1 VRNEQAGAGR
11 KHVPAEDQAEFRDP
25 PPALPDGSMPT
36 YGDHPLPGTGDAGP
50 LSPPFGW
57 GPDLDRFDQLDSVD
71 RADHESPHA
80 ESPLLIVAL
89 IILSG
94 VAVSVLI
101 AAIAV
106 RV

>member
-1 VRNEQAGAGR
+1 MRNERAGAG
-11 KHVPAEDQAEFRDP
+11 D
-25 PPALPDGSMPT
+25 S
-36 YGDHPLPGTGDAGP
+36 GP
-50 LSPPFGW
+50 LSTAFGW
-57 GPDLDRFDQLDSVD
+57 GPDLDRFDQLD
-71 RADHESPHA
+71 RAGHAPPYA

>member
-1 VRNEQAGAGR
+1 M
-11 KHVPAEDQAEFRDP
+11 PDEDQAEFRYP

-36 YGDHPLPGTGDAGP
+36 YGDHPLQGTAHDKSP
-50 LSPPFGW
+50 LSGPFGW
-57 GPDLDRFDQLDSVD
+57 GPDVGHLDDFDRTEHRRS
-71 RADHESPHA
+71 SS

-89 IILSG
+89 IILGG

-101 AAIAV
+101 AALSV

>member
-1 VRNEQAGAGR
+1 VS
-11 KHVPAEDQAEFRDP
+11 VEDQTSLGQP

-36 YGDHPLPGTGDAGP
+36 YDGHPLPGARDGEP
-50 LSPPFGW
+50 PSRPFGW
-57 GPDLDRFDQLDSVD
+57 GPDLDRFDQLDG
-71 RADHESPHA
+71 ADHGSPHA

-94 VAVSVLI
+94 VTVSVLI
-101 AAIAV
+101 AALAV

>member
-1 VRNEQAGAGR
+1 MSV
-11 KHVPAEDQAEFRDP
+11 EDQTSFGQP

-36 YGDHPLPGTGDAGP
+36 YDGHPLPGTGDGGP
-50 LSPPFGW
+50 PSPPFGW
-57 GPDLDRFDQLDSVD
+57 GPDLDRFDQLDG
-71 RADHESPHA
+71 ADHHGSPHA

-101 AAIAV
+101 AALAV

>member
-57 GPDLDRFDQLDSVD
+57 GPDLNRFDQLDG
-71 RADHESPHA
+71 ADHGSPHA